1 MVHRKVGGC
10 NLESQGIT
18 DIVHSLN
25 QTIGIH
31 IAVGT
36 SSDTVGSLKLLFG

>member
-1 MVHRKVGGC
+1 MVDRKVGGS

-18 DIVHSLN
+18 DVVHSLH
-25 QTIGIH
+25 QTIGIN

-36 SSDTVGSLKLLFG
+36 SGYSVSSLKLLLG